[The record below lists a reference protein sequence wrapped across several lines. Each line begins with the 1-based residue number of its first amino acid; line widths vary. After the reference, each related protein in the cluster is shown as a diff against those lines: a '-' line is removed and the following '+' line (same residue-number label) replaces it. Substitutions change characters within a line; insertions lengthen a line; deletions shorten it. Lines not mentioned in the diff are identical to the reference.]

1 LFDKRFVL
9 IWLIAE
15 DEVDILNLLTMVIQV
30 WGHKPLVFESG
41 QKVWDWLDK
50 IESGTFVGDLPHF
63 ALMDIRM
70 PGKKGNEVA
79 HRMRKMSAFQQ
90 IPLALMTAYSL
101 TESEQQQIQSADGV
115 DAIISK
121 PLPTFDE
128 LLTTLN
134 RIIANKRISEPGVS
148 QSP

>member
-1 LFDKRFVL
+1 L

-15 DEVDILNLLTMVIQV
+15 DEVDILNLLTMVVQV
-30 WGHKPLVFESG
+30 WGHKPLPFESG

-50 IESGTFVGDLPHF
+50 IEAGTFTGDLPHF

-79 HRMRKMSAFQQ
+79 NRMRTIPAFQQ
-90 IPLALMTAYSL
+90 MPLALMTAYSL
-101 TESEQQQIQSADGV
+101 TESEQNEIKSTDGV
-115 DAIISK
+115 DAIIGK

>member
-1 LFDKRFVL
+1 M

-30 WGHKPLVFESG
+30 WGHKPLAFESG

-50 IESGTFVGDLPHF
+50 IEAGTFAGELPHF

-79 HRMRKMSAFQQ
+79 NRMRTIPALKEM
-90 IPLALMTAYSL
+90 PLALMTAYSL
-101 TESEQQQIQSADGV
+101 SESEQKEMQWADGV

-128 LLTTLN
+128 LRATLN
-134 RIIANKRISEPGVS
+134 RIIANKRTNESGVS

>member
-15 DEVDILNLLTMVIQV
+15 DEVDILNLLTMVVQV
-30 WGHKPLVFESG
+30 WGHKPLTFESG

-50 IESGTFVGDLPHF
+50 IETGTFAGEMPHF
-63 ALMDIRM
+63 VLMDIRM

-79 HRMRKMSAFQQ
+79 NRMRTIPVFQQ

-101 TESEQQQIQSADGV
+101 SESEQKQMQSADGV

-121 PLPTFDE
+121 PLPAFDE

>member
-1 LFDKRFVL
+1 M

-15 DEVDILNLLTMVIQV
+15 DEVDILNLLTMVVQV
-30 WGHKPLVFESG
+30 WGHKPLAFESG

-50 IESGTFVGDLPHF
+50 IESGTFAGELPHF

-70 PGKKGNEVA
+70 PGKRGNEVA
-79 HRMRKMSAFQQ
+79 NRMRTIPALKRM
-90 IPLALMTAYSL
+90 PLALMTAYSL
-101 TESEQQQIQSADGV
+101 SETEQKQIQSADGV

-128 LLTTLN
+128 LRSTLN
-134 RIIANKRISEPGVS
+134 RIIASKQTNESGAS

>member
-1 LFDKRFVL
+1 M

-15 DEVDILNLLTMVIQV
+15 DEVDILNLLTMVVQV
-30 WGHKPLVFESG
+30 WGHKPLAFESG

-50 IESGTFVGDLPHF
+50 IEAGTFAGELPHF

-79 HRMRKMSAFQQ
+79 NRMRTIPAFQQ
-90 IPLALMTAYSL
+90 MPLALMTAYSL
-101 TESEQQQIQSADGV
+101 TESEQNQIKSIDGV

-134 RIIANKRISEPGVS
+134 RIIANKRISESGVS